1 MKISPRVGD
10 IHERFCGAM
19 QHRYFIRAHMSAMLA
34 IVLLSGALAGR
45 LLLRAGVTN
54 MAFRYPVMVLLSYAV
69 FFGLI
74 RIWLAY
80 VCRSPS
86 ARRSTSS
93 GSDSSG
99 GGILDG
105 SGWSGGGGGGG
116 SSASFSGG
124 GGSSGGAGSSGGFG
138 EVDAAA
144 PRQAAS
150 LPFRAPGSGSGSG
163 AGSHSSGKSGGGG
176 DGGDD
181 GILLLVLFVLLVVAV
196 FGAGA
201 WVVYQSPVIL
211 SDAAF
216 HAMLAG
222 GLVRTARDAHD
233 PGWIGGVLKATAV
246 PFGVVLILAGVFGYE
261 AHRLCPAAA
270 TARQVLR
277 TCVF

>member
-1 MKISPRVGD
+1 MKVSPRVND

-34 IVLLSGALAGR
+34 LVLLSGVLAGR
-45 LLLRAGVTN
+45 LLLRAGVSN
-54 MAFRYPVMVLLSYAV
+54 MAFRYPIMVLISYGV

-74 RIWLAY
+74 RMWLAY
-80 VCRSPS
+80 VCRVPS
-86 ARRSTSS
+86 SKRAKSS
-93 GSDSSG
+93 GSDSSEG
-99 GGILDG
+99 VLDG

-116 SSASFSGG
+116 SSAGFSSGGGASGG
-124 GGSSGGAGSSGGFG
+124 GGSSGSFG
-138 EVDAAA
+138 EVEAPA
-144 PRQAAS
+144 PRQAFS
-150 LPFRAPGSGSGSG
+150 MPFHARGSGSGSG
-163 AGSHSSGKSGGGG
+163 SRSSGGG
-176 DGGDD
+176 GGDD

-201 WVVYQSPVIL
+201 YVVYQSPVIL

-222 GLVRTARDAHD
+222 GLARTARESHD
-233 PGWIGGVLKATAV
+233 PGWFGGVLKATAI
-246 PFGVVLILAGVFGYE
+246 PFAVVFILSGVFGYE
-261 AHRLCPAAA
+261 AHRICPGSA

>member
-1 MKISPRVGD
+1 MKISPRVSD

-19 QHRYFIRAHMSAMLA
+19 RHRYFIRAHMSAMLA
-34 IVLLSGALAGR
+34 LVLLSGVLAGR
-45 LLLRAGVTN
+45 LLLRAGLTN
-54 MAFRYPVMVLLSYAV
+54 MALRYPVMVLLSYAV

-74 RIWLAY
+74 RLWLAY
-80 VCRSPS
+80 VCRSPWA
-86 ARRSTSS
+86 ARSGSS

-99 GGILDG
+99 LLDG
-105 SGWSGGGGGGG
+105 SGWSSGGGGG

-138 EVDAAA
+138 DAQAPA

-150 LPFRAPGSGSGSG
+150 LPFRASGSGSGS
-163 AGSHSSGKSGGGG
+163 HSSGGGG
-176 DGGDD
+176 GGGGDD

-196 FGAGA
+196 LGAGA

-222 GLVRTARDAHD
+222 GLLRTARDAHD
-233 PGWIGGVLKATAV
+233 PGWIGGVLKATAL
-246 PFGVVLILAGVFGYE
+246 PFAVVLILAGVFGYE
-261 AHRLCPAAA
+261 AHRLCPGAT

>member
-1 MKISPRVGD
+1 MKISTRVGD

-34 IVLLSGALAGR
+34 LVLLSGALAGR

-54 MAFRYPVMVLLSYAV
+54 MAVRYPLMVLLSYAV

-86 ARRSTSS
+86 ARRAGSS
-93 GSDSSG
+93 GSDDS

-105 SGWSGGGGGGG
+105 SGWSGGGGGG
-116 SSASFSGG
+116 SSSSFSGG
-124 GGSSGGAGSSGGFG
+124 GGSSGGAGSSGSFG
-138 EVDAAA
+138 DAGAA

-150 LPFRAPGSGSGSG
+150 LPFRGTGSGTAGGSR
-163 AGSHSSGKSGGGG
+163 SSCGGGGG
-176 DGGDD
+176 DGDD

-233 PGWIGGVLKATAV
+233 PGWMGGVLKATAV
-246 PFGVVLILAGVFGYE
+246 PFGIVLILAGVFGFE
-261 AHRLCPAAA
+261 AHRLCPAAS